1 MTHHIPSGELFPG
14 PADSVF
20 DAMNFLSE
28 VAERYPDAVSF
39 AAGRPY
45 EDYFDPDSIPR
56 HIKVYQRY
64 LQDTVGLSDSAVR
77 RRLMQYGPAKGIA
90 REVIAEHLLR
100 DEGISADPEAIV
112 TTVGCQ
118 EAMYT
123 TARALHSHPND
134 VLLAVSP
141 TYSGFMGAAA
151 LAGIRVLPV
160 KDGFEGIDL
169 DDLIRQVAS
178 ARAAGLRPRAL
189 YVVPDFANPSGAT
202 MGETV
207 RSSLLEL
214 ADQLDL
220 LIVEDSPYRLIGGAG
235 RLPSLKAQDANC
247 RVVHLG
253 SFAKTVFPGVRVGYC
268 LADQRT
274 GPGTVLADQLAKIKS
289 MVTVNTSPVTQAIVA
304 GCLLEHGYSLE
315 RANSR
320 ETEAYRRNLAYLV
333 AGLAER
339 FGPDA
344 RDEYGVS
351 WNVPAGGFFVVLT
364 TDFPVSDP
372 LLEYSAA
379 RHKVLWTPMHHFFHG
394 GEQPTGIRLSSS
406 SLTLTEIDT
415 GLDRLVAMVADVR
428 GHSPGRSTGHTEH
441 EAWRNL

>member
-1 MTHHIPSGELFPG
+1 MTHHIPPAALFPG

-39 AAGRPY
+39 AAGRPS
-45 EDYFDPDSIPR
+45 EEHFDADSIPR
-56 HIKVYQRY
+56 HIEVYRRY
-64 LQDTVGLSDSAVR
+64 LRDTVGLSDSAVR

-118 EAMYT
+118 EAMYI
-123 TARALHSHPND
+123 TARALHSHPDD

-160 KDGFEGIDL
+160 KDGSEGIDL
-169 DDLIRQVAS
+169 DDLIRQVTS

-207 RSSLLEL
+207 RAGLLEL
-214 ADQLDL
+214 ADRLDL

-235 RLPSLKAQDANC
+235 RLPSLKAQDADC
-247 RVVHLG
+247 RVVHVG

-274 GPGTVLADQLAKIKS
+274 GPGTVLADQLARIKS
-289 MVTVNTSPVTQAIVA
+289 MVTVNTSPVTQAIAA

-315 RANSR
+315 GANSR
-320 ETEAYRRNLAYLV
+320 ETEAYRRNIAYLV

-364 TDFPVSDP
+364 TDFPVGDA
-372 LLEYSAA
+372 LLEYSAD
-379 RHKVLWTPMHHFFHG
+379 RYKVLWTPMHHFFHG
-394 GEQPTGIRLSSS
+394 GEQPTGMRLSSS
-406 SLTLTEIDT
+406 SLTPTEIDT

-428 GHSPGRSTGHTEH
+428 SHGLGEQTGPKEH
-441 EAWRNL
+441 EAWKNL

>member
-1 MTHHIPSGELFPG
+1 M
-14 PADSVF
+14 
-20 DAMNFLSE
+20 
-28 VAERYPDAVSF
+28 
-39 AAGRPY
+39 
-45 EDYFDPDSIPR
+45 
-56 HIKVYQRY
+56 
-64 LQDTVGLSDSAVR
+64 
-77 RRLMQYGPAKGIA
+77 
-90 REVIAEHLLR
+90 
-100 DEGISADPEAIV
+100 
-112 TTVGCQ
+112 
-118 EAMYT
+118 
-123 TARALHSHPND
+123 
-134 VLLAVSP
+134 
-141 TYSGFMGAAA
+141 
-151 LAGIRVLPV
+151 LPV

-351 WNVPAGGFFVVLT
+351 WNVPAGASSSCSPRISLSATPSSSTRRPGTRCCGRPCT
-364 TDFPVSDP
+364 TSSTGVNSPPESGCP
-372 LLEYSAA
+372 AA
-379 RHKVLWTPMHHFFHG
+379 R
-394 GEQPTGIRLSSS
+394 
-406 SLTLTEIDT
+406 
-415 GLDRLVAMVADVR
+415 
-428 GHSPGRSTGHTEH
+428 SP
-441 EAWRNL
+441 